1 MPTPTTAATRPTQ
14 TPTAPS
20 TVRPL
25 DLNQRLTLAALA
37 VDARLDTEPLNLA
50 DVIRRP
56 VDLPVPPQP
65 AYPTPVAALLQR
77 AAHRLETSG
86 WCRSATIDTDGA
98 RCLYG
103 ALRAED
109 PGGHHLDDA
118 LRVLLEALRR
128 EFGPDIE
135 TVPAA
140 NDHLIRSQAHAVRIL
155 GTAANLADAR
165 GL

>member
-1 MPTPTTAATRPTQ
+1 MPTPTITGAAQKP
-14 TPTAPS
+14 AAA
-20 TVRPL
+20 VHPL
-25 DLNQRLTLAALA
+25 DFDRLLVLAALA
-37 VDARLDTEPLNLA
+37 VDARIDTEPLNLA
-50 DVIRRP
+50 DVVTMP
-56 VDLPVPPQP
+56 VDLPAPPEP

-77 AAHRLETSG
+77 AARRLETGG
-86 WCRSATIDTDGA
+86 WCRSAIIDTDGA

-128 EFGPDIE
+128 EFGPDVE

-155 GTAANLADAR
+155 GAAADLADAR

>member
-1 MPTPTTAATRPTQ
+1 MPTPTTAATRPAQ

-25 DLNQRLTLAALA
+25 DFDQRLALASLA
-37 VDARLDTEPLNLA
+37 VDARIPTEPLDLA
-50 DVIRRP
+50 GIVTGP
-56 VDLPVPPQP
+56 VDLPAPPGP

-77 AAHRLETSG
+77 AAHRLETGG

-98 RCLYG
+98 CCLYG
-103 ALRAED
+103 GLRAED
-109 PGGHHLDDA
+109 PGDHHLDDA

-128 EFGPDIE
+128 EFGPGIE

-140 NDHLIRSQAHAVRIL
+140 NDHLIRDRGHAMRIL
-155 GTAANLADAR
+155 EDAAALADVR